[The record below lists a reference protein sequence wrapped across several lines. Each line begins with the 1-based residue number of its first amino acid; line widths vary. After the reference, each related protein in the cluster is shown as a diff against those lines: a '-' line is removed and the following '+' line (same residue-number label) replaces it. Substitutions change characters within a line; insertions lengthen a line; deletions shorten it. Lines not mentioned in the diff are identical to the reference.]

1 MQQNQTYHPF
11 FSFNT
16 FPCAPVALH
25 FHTTRY
31 FSFLNLCPQPRTN
44 ADLTERH
51 KSDFIYHHSHTV
63 FTNTCKKKK
72 VAHLR
77 SAHINAIC
85 GFTVWERKKTTLN
98 FRSPKEIL
106 TSEKII
112 VIFSD
117 VCAAVR
123 VYLGCRCLAVC
134 LRRCILV
141 EEWVSGPVCFHEPT
155 DRQMSKTG
163 LTRVLKH
170 QVGETSNGGQ
180 LKHRFKVQPPSANLH
195 NNQTRKLVQS
205 VNQPLPDRNLRSVDY
220 SASLISQTLA
230 NAVWRAVCTD
240 FGWKIHAGHL
250 KEDVAL
256 DFFKHWGP
264 TCCRAQLTGS
274 FWESGGQTPGGVK
287 YQYRPQICQT

>member
-1 MQQNQTYHPF
+1 M
-11 FSFNT
+11 
-16 FPCAPVALH
+16 
-25 FHTTRY
+25 
-31 FSFLNLCPQPRTN
+31 
-44 ADLTERH
+44 
-51 KSDFIYHHSHTV
+51 
-63 FTNTCKKKK
+63 
-72 VAHLR
+72 
-77 SAHINAIC
+77 
-85 GFTVWERKKTTLN
+85 TLN

-170 QVGETSNGGQ
+170 QAGETSNGGQ
-180 LKHRFKVQPPSANLH
+180 LKHRCKVQPPSANLH
-195 NNQTRKLVQS
+195 NNQTWKLVQS
-205 VNQPLPDRNLRSVDY
+205 VNQPLPDRNLRSEDY

-250 KEDVAL
+250 MLHWIFLNTEAPRAAELNWLGPSESREVRPLVVSNSNTDLKYVKHRNISATKDKKGRVG
-256 DFFKHWGP
+256 DFWSGLP
-264 TCCRAQLTGS
+264 LLYDTVVSA
-274 FWESGGQTPGGVK
+274 ESMELITSWHE
-287 YQYRPQICQT
+287 